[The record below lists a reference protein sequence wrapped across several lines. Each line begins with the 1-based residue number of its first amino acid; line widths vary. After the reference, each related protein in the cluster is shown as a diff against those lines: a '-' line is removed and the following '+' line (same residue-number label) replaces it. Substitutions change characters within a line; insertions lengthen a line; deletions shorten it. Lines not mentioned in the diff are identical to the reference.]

1 VDRPA
6 RRNPLPEGT
15 VPVAAGLLVAGAAAY
30 VFLKIAGGALDDKAD
45 EKALTQLWFITF
57 FLAPGFFLP
66 LEQEVGRALSH
77 RLARG
82 QGGLP
87 VVRRSAVLGGSV
99 VVALV
104 VVVLALSPLLV
115 TKQFNDSWLLL
126 VGLVVSVVGW
136 STAHLGRGVLSG
148 SGRFASYGMVF
159 SVDGGIRVLLA
170 VVIAVI
176 GVDSVGVFGLL
187 IGLPPMVAL
196 AVAAR
201 RERGLL
207 FDGPVAPWSE
217 VTSNLGWL
225 LLGSAASAFL
235 VNAGPLAANALS
247 NESQAELVADFAYL
261 VLVCRIPL
269 FLFQA
274 VQAALLPKLAR
285 LASLGAMDEF
295 RAGFRLLILLVAGV
309 GALGVVATPVVGPI
323 GLRFFTEGTFET
335 RDYLLLSAAAG
346 LYMVTMAFA
355 QAVIALHGH
364 AWVGTGWL
372 IALVAFGTGLFA
384 ADDLLLRVEL
394 ALCCGAA
401 AAAVVFAVAL
411 RRLLA
416 SGAKPDAASIYE
428 ATHDL
433 PLEP

>member
-1 VDRPA
+1 
-6 RRNPLPEGT
+6 
-15 VPVAAGLLVAGAAAY
+15 
-30 VFLKIAGGALDDKAD
+30 
-45 EKALTQLWFITF
+45 
-57 FLAPGFFLP
+57 
-66 LEQEVGRALSH
+66 
-77 RLARG
+77 
-82 QGGLP
+82 
-87 VVRRSAVLGGSV
+87 
-99 VVALV
+99 
-104 VVVLALSPLLV
+104 
-115 TKQFNDSWLLL
+115 
-126 VGLVVSVVGW
+126 
-136 STAHLGRGVLSG
+136 
-148 SGRFASYGMVF
+148 
-159 SVDGGIRVLLA
+159 
-170 VVIAVI
+170 
-176 GVDSVGVFGLL
+176 
-187 IGLPPMVAL
+187 
-196 AVAAR
+196 
-201 RERGLL
+201 
-207 FDGPVAPWSE
+207 
-217 VTSNLGWL
+217 
-225 LLGSAASAFL
+225 
-235 VNAGPLAANALS
+235 
-247 NESQAELVADFAYL
+247 
-261 VLVCRIPL
+261 
-269 FLFQA
+269 
-274 VQAALLPKLAR
+274 
-285 LASLGAMDEF
+285 MDEF